1 MHVTTLAVWM
11 EKCSHTS
18 YHLRMMATRTA
29 VYGLFRTLRPFSSGQ
44 SLPKEAF
51 SFDSVSSGSSRP
63 ASSNGNRFAAS
74 YNKKPSNNLF
84 KNHKFNDRDRKKTK
98 VVRFN
103 FDSGSDQAKL
113 AVKDIIKQVHGLS
126 PSYKVQTFDP
136 ETKRMTVTNLS
147 SIVNLMDFRQEGI
160 DMVVSKQDK
169 PGQPLYPII
178 KKVAIHEM
186 LLAFSD
192 MLAAR
197 KQQELLLLGS
207 SSARRAANQKQQ
219 AERKKLALKIV
230 PLSWSIN
237 NQDLANQKYNEIAR
251 RVKKQE
257 KFFIYLGD
265 KQSLF
270 KSKRLSEEGRLMD
283 LLTGITTIRN
293 VQDEALEIELRKRE
307 KIVEKVKEILV
318 ELDCPFEESGSV
330 DARAAF
336 NCSPKK
342 VAQTSAPESDEIS
355 ERELKKQRRMEKDQ
369 EKKKKQQKSNVVED
383 DLDSLYLFKLDD

>member
-1 MHVTTLAVWM
+1 
-11 EKCSHTS
+11 
-18 YHLRMMATRTA
+18 MMATRTA